1 MTKSQPKMWHQ
12 ICWVQFRLALPTAT
26 QRPSAQNTAKIAAK
40 RSTRIVTSNA
50 CGIVAKKF
58 VLTTV
63 LRHAVQQRDQHK
75 SRRKGQHLHHL
86 RLDQAFALGLLIT
99 RATRLDNPSAAAIMA
114 AATAQAMIPCATTI
128 RRGSRDGT
136 IVRIHQITIATP
148 MAAAH
153 LAASRVEVER

>member
-26 QRPSAQNTAKIAAK
+26 QRGIVQNTARTAAK
-40 RSTRIVTSNA
+40 RSTRTVTSNV

-58 VLTTV
+58 VLTTGV
-63 LRHAVQQRDQHK
+63 LHHAIQQRGQHK
-75 SRRKGQHLHHL
+75 SQPRGLLLHHL

-114 AATAQAMIPCATTI
+114 AATAQAMIPCAITI
-128 RRGSRDGT
+128 QRGSRDGT
-136 IVRIHQITIATP
+136 IVRIRQITIATP
-148 MAAAH
+148 MAAVH
-153 LAASRVEVER
+153 LAAS